1 MFAQEAPKSFKLH
14 HAQLTRSLQLFSPGF
29 FALLPSV
36 SYLLCTSR
44 CATALR
50 CDLVCQ
56 QFLEAVNASWIF
68 RVASSLDALAKSW
81 SQSQAGRHTK
91 LHVSQIRAE
100 TSIELPVLGTVMF
113 VANQSSS
120 PAVGHILSSRL
131 QKRLVSHAPRHR
143 QDDLGTGLK
152 RLSGASKTRV
162 EGWTGIN
169 LEMSRSFTQPIWEL
183 VGMLL

>member
-1 MFAQEAPKSFKLH
+1 MYALCLLRRRSVGVFAQEVPKSFKLH

-29 FALLPSV
+29 VAVLPSV

-56 QFLEAVNASWIF
+56 QFLEAVNAIWIF
-68 RVASSLDALAKSW
+68 QVASSLHALAESW

-100 TSIELPVLGTVMF
+100 TCIELPVLGTVMF
-113 VANQSSS
+113 VASQSSS

-131 QKRLVSHAPRHR
+131 HKRRVSQAPRHR
-143 QDDLGTGLK
+143 QDDLGKGCQ
-152 RLSGASKTRV
+152 GCQAH
-162 EGWTGIN
+162 
-169 LEMSRSFTQPIWEL
+169 
-183 VGMLL
+183 